1 MKSLKLDESGDLVF
15 ENGSFVVIDG
25 DDELAQQIRSSYKMR
40 KGEWFLDE
48 DEGME
53 REPFFTKLFNED
65 DARDAI
71 IDSTSETSEPLEYED
86 IIFTKVEN
94 SRRLQVDVRVKKSD
108 GETLVVEG
116 VEL

>member
-15 ENGSFVVIDG
+15 QNGTFVLVEG

-48 DEGME
+48 EEGME
-53 REPFFTKLFNED
+53 RDPFFTKLFDED
-65 DARDAI
+65 EARDAI
-71 IDSTSETSEPLEYED
+71 IESTSETSEPLEYEE
-86 IIFTKVEN
+86 ITFTHMAN
-94 SRRLQVDVRVKKSD
+94 RRLQVDVKVKKSD
-108 GETLVVEG
+108 GETLEVEG